1 MHKIGIISLGCAKNQ
16 VDAEVMLG
24 LLHKHGYKI
33 VNQSDDAD
41 IIIVNTCGFIGPAK
55 EESIQAILE
64 QAKYKRQGNCKAL
77 IITGCLGQR
86 YSKEL
91 LAEIP
96 EIDVIV
102 GTGNYSRIVDI
113 LEELNEGSSRDNY
126 LGNLSAQLD
135 DGLPRMLSTT
145 GSTAYLKIAEG
156 CDNCCTYCII
166 PKLRGRFRSRS
177 VTGLIDEA
185 KSLVQTGIKELVII
199 AQDISRYGQDTDGKY
214 NLVTLLREL
223 CSIHGLEWIRLMY
236 CYPDRVTD
244 ELIDLI
250 ASEAKICNYLD
261 IPLQHIN
268 QNILKRMNRKI
279 DGFHIRNLLDTIRKR
294 IPDIVLRTSLIVGF
308 PGEGESEYK
317 ELVDFVK
324 EGYFQHIG
332 VFAYSREENTPAASF
347 PNQVEEAVK
356 KERRSQL
363 MAIQSKTS
371 RRLLRRRQ
379 TQVCKVLVEGI
390 ESDGI
395 YYGRSYGEAPE
406 VDGLVYISSDNPLKI
421 GEFTD
426 VRITRAF
433 EYDLLG
439 EAYES
444 RK

>member
-1 MHKIGIISLGCAKNQ
+1 MGCAKNQ

>member
-1 MHKIGIISLGCAKNQ
+1 LHKIGIISLGCAKNQ

-223 CSIHGLEWIRLMY
+223 CSIHCLEWIRLMY

>member
-1 MHKIGIISLGCAKNQ
+1 
-16 VDAEVMLG
+16 
-24 LLHKHGYKI
+24 
-33 VNQSDDAD
+33 
-41 IIIVNTCGFIGPAK
+41 
-55 EESIQAILE
+55 
-64 QAKYKRQGNCKAL
+64 
-77 IITGCLGQR
+77 
-86 YSKEL
+86 
-91 LAEIP
+91 
-96 EIDVIV
+96 
-102 GTGNYSRIVDI
+102 
-113 LEELNEGSSRDNY
+113 
-126 LGNLSAQLD
+126 
-135 DGLPRMLSTT
+135 
-145 GSTAYLKIAEG
+145 
-156 CDNCCTYCII
+156 
-166 PKLRGRFRSRS
+166 
-177 VTGLIDEA
+177 
-185 KSLVQTGIKELVII
+185 
-199 AQDISRYGQDTDGKY
+199 
-214 NLVTLLREL
+214 
-223 CSIHGLEWIRLMY
+223 
-236 CYPDRVTD
+236 
-244 ELIDLI
+244 
-250 ASEAKICNYLD
+250 
-261 IPLQHIN
+261 
-268 QNILKRMNRKI
+268 MNRKI

>member
-1 MHKIGIISLGCAKNQ
+1 LHKIGIISLGCAKNQ